1 MDDKDYQLLQLLLH
15 DARASLKSLA
25 AGVGLARSSVRER
38 MVKLER
44 AGVIRGY
51 RVELNDPAGTPP
63 GQVPDVRAFLLLRLT
78 RTPQPETIR
87 RINALPGTRHCH
99 SVSGDIDLV
108 VEVAVATMR
117 ELNDHRDAVARLD
130 GVADVTTMPVLRVEK

>member
-1 MDDKDYQLLQLLLH
+1 MDDKDRQLLQLLQQ
-15 DARASLKSLA
+15 DARAPLKALA

-38 MVKLER
+38 IVKLER

-51 RVELNDPAGTPP
+51 RVELADGGGAPP
-63 GQVPDVRAFLLLRLT
+63 GAADVRAFLLLRLT

-108 VEVAVATMR
+108 VEVMVATMR

>member
-1 MDDKDYQLLQLLLH
+1 MDDKDRQLLQLLQQ
-15 DARASLKSLA
+15 DARAPLKALA

-38 MVKLER
+38 IVKLER

-51 RVELNDPAGTPP
+51 RVELGEP
-63 GQVPDVRAFLLLRLT
+63 GGAQHGAATDVRAFLLLRLT
-78 RTPQPETIR
+78 LTPQPETIR

-108 VEVAVATMR
+108 VEVRVATMR
-117 ELNDHRDAVARLD
+117 ELNDHRDAVARLE
-130 GVADVTTMPVLRVEK
+130 GVSDVTTMPVLRVEK

>member
-1 MDDKDYQLLQLLLH
+1 MDDKDRQLLHLLQQ
-15 DARASLKSLA
+15 DARAPLKSLA
-25 AGVGLARSSVRER
+25 AGIGLARSSVRER
-38 MVKLER
+38 IHKLER

-51 RVELNDPAGTPP
+51 RVELGDPGGA
-63 GQVPDVRAFLLLRLT
+63 QSAADVRAFLLLRLT

-87 RINALPGTRHCH
+87 RINAMPGTRHCH

-108 VEVAVATMR
+108 VEVALPTMR